1 MAEDQ
6 GKEEEKF
13 DFTPEGEVLGYISL
27 DQARLLA
34 MSTAGE
40 TPGDYGRRFRDV
52 PMALEVET
60 ATEEEDSY
68 TVTLSFRPQG
78 DFPGTPG
85 QEQFFIEKEG
95 TVAVRQVLSLPRLT
109 GERRFPLLP
118 VAIGLVMVGVIAA
131 VAAVF
136 MLGGTGDDG
145 PLVALAIDEY
155 TTAIQLDPDYAGAYY
170 DRGIAYSNLGQHQ
183 RAIEDY
189 DQAIQLDPDYA
200 LAYAIRSVS
209 YRSLGQS
216 TKADADKATACSLDS
231 EYC

>member
-13 DFTPEGEVLGYISL
+13 DFTSEGEAVGYISL
-27 DQARLLA
+27 AQARVLA
-34 MSTAGE
+34 MSTAQE
-40 TPGDYGRRFRDV
+40 TPGEYGSDYRDV
-52 PMALEVET
+52 PMAFDTVE
-60 ATEEEDSY
+60 ASEDEDFY
-68 TVTLSFRPQG
+68 TITLSFRPQG
-78 DFPGTPG
+78 DFSGTPG

-189 DQAIQLDPDYA
+189 DQAILIMPWPTPA
-200 LAYAIRSVS
+200 GV
-209 YRSLGQS
+209 
-216 TKADADKATACSLDS
+216 
-231 EYC
+231 